1 MRVLSQ
7 LNRLDNCLL
16 LLIKIGLLLVLFLPL
31 VVIDG
36 FYFPFIVPR
45 NLFFRLI
52 IDIIFGLYF
61 YLILTNKSFRPKFNK
76 AFIFIFLFVIGLTVS
91 SLLGMNFSFSFWSNF
106 ERMDGLVNWYHLL
119 MYIFVLLGVVNS
131 TKSWRQLLNIS
142 LIAAWLVALVAL
154 GQQFNLN
161 FILPSYGG
169 GRLTSTLGNAA
180 YVGSYMFL
188 QTVVAVYLLFNRLR
202 LKGWSFLNFWYILS
216 VGLFIFILIVTQTRG
231 AFLGLAFFIFLLII
245 FYLWFKRRER
255 KAGYYFALGILLAS
269 FLLLGLLWQQKDSAW
284 VDRIHLAYK
293 LTHISLNDITTQSR
307 LTIWRN
313 SWRGV
318 QERPLLGWGEENF
331 HYVFNGY
338 FPIEIFRDESSELW
352 FDRPHNILVQ
362 HLVQGGIVGFFLY
375 LSVFVFLIFYL
386 YQKYKQDNDWFF
398 SFFWIAFLISFLFH
412 DFFIFDN
419 LNTNLIL
426 YLILSFLFMVGVK
439 QQKRDH
445 IPFKRGHGVHALLSL
460 MIIISF
466 SLTFFWNPL
475 GSNLL
480 LTKSFRNI
488 SLARDQQSFDQAL
501 EEWQRSFTL
510 SSLGEKEK
518 VEVLLQMMLNV
529 STNPYLDDQSKTKL
543 FVLVEGYL
551 EEESKRH
558 PYDVRLNMMLS
569 SFYSDFATID
579 QEFILKNLDL
589 LNKLKNQA
597 PQRPDIYLQL
607 TRTYLIFGDIQAA
620 EENAIELKNLAPW
633 AKPVYWNLFQVYL
646 ISGDLSGM
654 EENLNKIREIN
665 FSERKQALTDDEY
678 QHLQQ
683 FARQLEEN
691 NQSALA
697 EMINSFIR

>member
-1 MRVLSQ
+1 
-7 LNRLDNCLL
+7 
-16 LLIKIGLLLVLFLPL
+16 
-31 VVIDG
+31 
-36 FYFPFIVPR
+36 
-45 NLFFRLI
+45 
-52 IDIIFGLYF
+52 
-61 YLILTNKSFRPKFNK
+61 
-76 AFIFIFLFVIGLTVS
+76 
-91 SLLGMNFSFSFWSNF
+91 
-106 ERMDGLVNWYHLL
+106 
-119 MYIFVLLGVVNS
+119 
-131 TKSWRQLLNIS
+131 
-142 LIAAWLVALVAL
+142 
-154 GQQFNLN
+154 
-161 FILPSYGG
+161 
-169 GRLTSTLGNAA
+169 
-180 YVGSYMFL
+180 
-188 QTVVAVYLLFNRLR
+188 
-202 LKGWSFLNFWYILS
+202 
-216 VGLFIFILIVTQTRG
+216 
-231 AFLGLAFFIFLLII
+231 
-245 FYLWFKRRER
+245 
-255 KAGYYFALGILLAS
+255 
-269 FLLLGLLWQQKDSAW
+269 
-284 VDRIHLAYK
+284 
-293 LTHISLNDITTQSR
+293 
-307 LTIWRN
+307 
-313 SWRGV
+313 
-318 QERPLLGWGEENF
+318 
-331 HYVFNGY
+331 
-338 FPIEIFRDESSELW
+338 
-352 FDRPHNILVQ
+352 
-362 HLVQGGIVGFFLY
+362 
-375 LSVFVFLIFYL
+375 
-386 YQKYKQDNDWFF
+386 
-398 SFFWIAFLISFLFH
+398 
-412 DFFIFDN
+412 
-419 LNTNLIL
+419 
-426 YLILSFLFMVGVK
+426 MVGVK

-558 PYDVRLNMMLS
+558 LYDVRLNMMLS